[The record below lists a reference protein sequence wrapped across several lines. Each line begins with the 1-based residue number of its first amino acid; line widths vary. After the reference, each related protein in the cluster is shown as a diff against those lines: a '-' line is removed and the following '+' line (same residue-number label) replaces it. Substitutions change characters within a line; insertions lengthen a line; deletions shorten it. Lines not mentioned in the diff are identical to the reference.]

1 MQGMQATVRIVP
13 FNLLKPT
20 IVRLA
25 VPPAAP
31 PYVLR
36 EVVHDALKRIEA
48 ERLPNRRTQV
58 GKSAAPETDRRGS
71 ARDQAPE

>member
-1 MQGMQATVRIVP
+1 MQATVRIVP
-13 FNLLKPT
+13 FNLLKPHSSQA
-20 IVRLA
+20 RR
-25 VPPAAP
+25 PSCGP